1 MRACQGKTGARIEF
15 HNEYVLSEGENQSQ
29 AAHHFDQVID
39 TTTLDESTFSLTFPA
54 PAQIIGSNRLIS
66 GDPAPSTVSVQGA
79 WGFTTNAS
87 NQTVATFTPDKPLQ
101 QNTVYTA
108 MLLGSDAALT
118 SSVIEN
124 PAGESMTV
132 SYSWGF
138 TTGVLNLHTRSLH
151 PAEDKTLACGRKGG
165 GFRTLFIA
173 SVEHRNARIRVPEE
187 HCIRFSETEFTFY
200 GQGSFQ
206 TLEFRIDF
214 ATSNDGGNAFSLP
227 SLDTYAT
234 LRT

>member
-1 MRACQGKTGARIEF
+1 MTGEGVWDTEQDILIYSLFLWMRACQGKTGARIELQD
-15 HNEYVLSEGENQSQ
+15 EYVLSEGENQSQ
-29 AAHHFDQVID
+29 VVVITFDQVID

-118 SSVIEN
+118 SSVIKN

-132 SYSWGF
+132 SYSWGPP
-138 TTGVLNLHTRSLH
+138 L
-151 PAEDKTLACGRKGG
+151 
-165 GFRTLFIA
+165 GF
-173 SVEHRNARIRVPEE
+173 
-187 HCIRFSETEFTFY
+187 
-200 GQGSFQ
+200 
-206 TLEFRIDF
+206 
-214 ATSNDGGNAFSLP
+214 
-227 SLDTYAT
+227 
-234 LRT
+234 